1 MKWNFSQ
8 QINPHFC
15 ERQFFV
21 EVMNKLSY
29 LDDSFNFII
38 TNYDDLTLPL
48 YEKDKKNI
56 VLYLSDEYGIYRNWF
71 NKVDLVFRTYPRKGN
86 YDNKKVFPIPCGLVM
101 PDYVTY
107 KMEQPKK
114 KLSDRKYDFFYSG
127 QQSPNRFE
135 FLKKITEATKDSDL
149 NGIIR
154 HTQNF
159 RTGYTI
165 DEYFQIM
172 NETKISFV
180 PLGKVIPES
189 FRYMESFESGCLVIT
204 DFPIQDYKDI
214 WYYKESPA
222 VFISNYEE
230 INDYLIDNAIANIDF
245 FEEDNLKYYD
255 NYLSTKAVS
264 NYINQIIK
272 DKFI

>member
-1 MKWNFSQ
+1 
-8 QINPHFC
+8 
-15 ERQFFV
+15 
-21 EVMNKLSY
+21 MNKLTN
-29 LDDSFNFII
+29 LDDTYNFIV
-38 TNYDDLTLPL
+38 TNYEDYTLPL

-71 NKVDLVFRTYPRKGN
+71 NKVDLVFRTYPRGN
-86 YDNKKVFPIPCGLVM
+86 NFDNKKIFPIPCGLVM

-107 KMEQPKK
+107 KMEEPKK

-127 QQSPNRFE
+127 QESPKRYE
-135 FLKKITEATKDSDL
+135 FLKRVTESTKDF
-149 NGIIR
+149 NGILR
-154 HTQNF
+154 NTQNF

-204 DFPIQDYKDI
+204 DFPIDEYKDI

-222 VFISNYEE
+222 IFIKNYDE
-230 INDYLIDNAIANIDF
+230 INDYLIDNAISNIDVLA
-245 FEEDNLKYYD
+245 EDNLKYYND
-255 NYLSTKAVS
+255 FLSTTAVAK
-264 NYINQIIK
+264 YIECIIK
-272 DKFI
+272 EKQI